1 MYFYTQI
8 GHSMFAPTLAAFRE
22 TLLCPEGRFRT
33 LGTPRCE
40 CDVRG
45 EPLLRAAVPWWSAPK
60 AAAGAMP

>member
-1 MYFYTQI
+1 
-8 GHSMFAPTLAAFRE
+8 MFAPTLAAFRE